1 VLAASHKKLHAKFS
15 SLQKYP
21 KAKGNN
27 KLCLNDTMH
36 LWPKGEEKEME
47 MEKKLKSNT
56 LPVKEKESLNL
67 KADLQFLKSMLS
79 DRVASY
85 ATRDK
90 YNVLRLQMKAAR
102 ETEEEIRKIRELERK
117 GCPMHFKVS

>member
-1 VLAASHKKLHAKFS
+1 
-15 SLQKYP
+15 
-21 KAKGNN
+21 
-27 KLCLNDTMH
+27 
-36 LWPKGEEKEME
+36 

-56 LPVKEKESLNL
+56 LPVKEKESL

-90 YNVLRLQMKAAR
+90 CNVLRLKMKAAR
-102 ETEEEIRKIRELERK
+102 EREEEIRKIRKLERK